1 MSKENDIVIEG
12 EYPDIEWLATEFSTL
27 DYALSSDRDFGLPL
41 RTPYEIYGPTG
52 TFKTTFAVSL
62 AGIVA
67 SHYKKDISFVDL
79 EGLDKEYLKILLR
92 SVGFKGK
99 VHLILR
105 QKDEEALDALLED
118 LSSENFAS
126 AILDSI
132 GAFAPIGEI
141 EGEIGDA
148 LMGQA
153 AKRMAQFVRRA
164 RYHLFHKEK
173 PSLVLMTNHVHP
185 NIGFFGEHTAGG
197 VKKEFLSS
205 VRIRLTVKKE
215 NIFDDGSVIIHG
227 KVNKNRWGI
236 TGRTFNLF
244 YLAGKGLHM
253 GLTSVVDAILLKI
266 AEKDRVIKLDGE
278 SYGYFKKD
286 LIANADDA
294 KLFVPFK
301 KAVDKYYKELR
312 NGTPDNTEVE
322 KGDKGS

>member
-1 MSKENDIVIEG
+1 MAKENDIIIEG
-12 EYPDIEWLATEFSTL
+12 EYPDIEWLATGFSTL

-67 SHYKKDISFVDL
+67 SHYKKNISFVDL

-92 SVGFKGK
+92 SVGYKGK

-105 QKDEEALDALLED
+105 QKDEEALDALLDDLVSED
-118 LSSENFAS
+118 FAS
-126 AILDSI
+126 AIFDSI
-132 GAFAPIGEI
+132 GAFAPVGEI

-164 RYHLFHKEK
+164 RHCLFYKDN

-205 VRIRLTVKKE
+205 VRIRLKKAE
-215 NIFDDGSVIIHG
+215 SFDDGSAIIHG

-244 YLAGKGLHM
+244 YLAGKGLHK

-266 AEKDRVIKLDGE
+266 AEKDRVVKLNDV

-286 LIANADDA
+286 IIASADDPE
-294 KLFVPFK
+294 FFEPFQT
-301 KAVDKYYKELR
+301 AVDKYYKELR

-322 KGDKGS
+322 EGDKGS